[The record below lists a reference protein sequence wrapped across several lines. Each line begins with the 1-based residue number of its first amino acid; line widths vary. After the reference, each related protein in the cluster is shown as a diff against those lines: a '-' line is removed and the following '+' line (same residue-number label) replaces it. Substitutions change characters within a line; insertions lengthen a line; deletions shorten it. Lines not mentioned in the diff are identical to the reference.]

1 MMKSGRV
8 RAPGAAVIESE
19 AVMKRNLRITI
30 LGAAVLCAWLGS
42 AQAQQMGA
50 PASASVNTPAQPQA
64 QSGAEATVRQ
74 AVDGVTAAIN
84 ADKSIQAGNR
94 TRINA
99 LVDNKIVPFVDPERM
114 TERAVGPNWA
124 KASAE
129 QRQSLIHEFKQLL
142 TNTYAGAFTSYQPD
156 TKIDYKP
163 TRESGDTA
171 VVRSMVLANGR
182 DPIPIDYYMEKENGG
197 WKLVDL
203 SVYNARLVELY
214 KGQFN
219 AAIAQGGVDGLIRDL
234 KTKNGSA
241 APAKS

>member
-1 MMKSGRV
+1 
-8 RAPGAAVIESE
+8 
-19 AVMKRNLRITI
+19 MKRTLRITSRTTS
-30 LGAAVLCAWLGS
+30 LGAALLCAWFGV

-50 PASASVNTPAQPQA
+50 PASAGAPPAGVNAPAQPQA

-74 AVDGVTAAIN
+74 AVEGVTAAIN

-129 QRQSLIHEFKQLL
+129 QRQTLIHEFKQLL

-171 VVRSMVLANGR
+171 VVRSMVLASGR
-182 DPIPIDYYMEKENGG
+182 DPIPIDYYLEKESGG